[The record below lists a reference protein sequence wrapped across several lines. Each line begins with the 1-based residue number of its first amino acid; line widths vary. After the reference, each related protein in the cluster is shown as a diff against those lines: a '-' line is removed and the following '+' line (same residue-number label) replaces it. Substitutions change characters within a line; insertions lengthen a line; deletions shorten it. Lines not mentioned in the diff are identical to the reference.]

1 MKFEI
6 GYKNKTYHYE
16 SEADA
21 MIGKKLGE
29 KFKGEELSNDFAGY
43 EFMITGA
50 SDKSGFPA
58 KKELEGTGRRRLL
71 LKRGFSM
78 RKKGEG
84 LVLRK
89 TIRGNTIASDIIQ
102 VNLKVVKEG
111 SKSIPKI
118 LGKEEKVEE
127 VKGKGDKESKATES
141 AEKEEPKQ
149 LTEKKEEK
157 AEKKK
162 EKKEEKK

>member
-58 KKELEGTGRRRLL
+58 KKELEGRSLMLL
-71 LKRGFSM
+71 LRNPVREWAYPALTTYGRNNHSVRSKRWRYTRYADGSEELYDHGSDELEWTNLAGDLRFSGV
-78 RKKGEG
+78 RKELARWLPEINREPSPDEDAETTKKRMKEMG
-84 LVLRK
+84 
-89 TIRGNTIASDIIQ
+89 IQ
-102 VNLKVVKEG
+102 L
-111 SKSIPKI
+111 P
-118 LGKEEKVEE
+118 
-127 VKGKGDKESKATES
+127 
-141 AEKEEPKQ
+141 
-149 LTEKKEEK
+149 
-157 AEKKK
+157 
-162 EKKEEKK
+162 